1 MQQATASSWKSRLKT
16 VIFAVMAFGAVGAF
30 LTSMWAV
37 LEVLRWLG
45 GLMFIHVPASRY
57 IRLDSNSVINVWP
70 NNVLVFF
77 YMLVVPV
84 VPSLLAGAL
93 EQYRKCTKRKRR
105 TVARASTCSGWRL
118 LCLRLTGVT
127 LVLFVLGVPG
137 MNTYT
142 IVTPAA
148 IVQKTFFSLHADTYP
163 INALS
168 GIACTVAGRGTIFTD
183 FSLIDGRQLSLSGFD
198 TRVVTAIAKVQGIRI
213 DYDRRCASGVGAPSY
228 DPSAAAL
235 AAFFIGT

>member
-16 VIFAVMAFGAVGAF
+16 VIFAVLAFGAVGAF

-37 LEVLRWLG
+37 LEILRWLG
-45 GLMFIHVPASRY
+45 GLMFIHVPAGRY
-57 IRLDSNSVINVWP
+57 IRLDSNSIINVWP

-77 YMLVVPV
+77 YMLVVP
-84 VPSLLAGAL
+84 SLLAGAL
-93 EQYRKCTKRKRR
+93 EQYRKRAKRKKR
-105 TVARASTCSGWRL
+105 TVARVGTGRGWRL

-127 LVLFVLGVPG
+127 FALFVLGVPG

-148 IVQKTFFSLHADTYP
+148 IVQKTFFSLQADIYP
-163 INALS
+163 ISALS
-168 GIACTVAGRGTIFTD
+168 GIACTVAGHGTIFTD
-183 FSLIDGRQLSLSGFD
+183 FSLVDGRQLSLSGFN
-198 TRVVTAIAKVQGIRI
+198 TRVVTAIVKIRGIRI
-213 DYDRRCASGVGAPSY
+213 DYDSRCASGVGIPSH

-235 AAFFIGT
+235 AAFFGHT

>member
-1 MQQATASSWKSRLKT
+1 MQQATASSWKSRSKT
-16 VIFAVMAFGAVGAF
+16 VIFAVLAFGAIGVF

-45 GLMFIHVPASRY
+45 GLMFIHVSAGRY
-57 IRLDSNSVINVWP
+57 IRLDSNSIINVWP

-77 YMLVVPV
+77 YMLVVP
-84 VPSLLAGAL
+84 SLLAGAL
-93 EQYRKCTKRKRR
+93 EQYRKRTKQRKR
-105 TVARASTCSGWRL
+105 TVAKASTGKGLRL

-127 LVLFVLGVPG
+127 FALFMLGVPG

-163 INALS
+163 ISALS

-183 FSLIDGRQLSLSGFD
+183 FSLNDGRQLSLSGFD
-198 TRVVTAIAKVQGIRI
+198 TRVVTAIAKVRGIRI
-213 DYDRRCASGVGAPSY
+213 HYDSRCASGVGIPSHG
-228 DPSAAAL
+228 PSAAAL
-235 AAFFIGT
+235 ATFFGDT

>member
-16 VIFAVMAFGAVGAF
+16 VIFAVLAFGAVGAF
-30 LTSMWAV
+30 LTSMWSV

-45 GLMFIHVPASRY
+45 GLMFIHVPAGRY
-57 IRLDSNSVINVWP
+57 IRLDSNSIINVWP

-77 YMLVVPV
+77 YMLVVL
-84 VPSLLAGAL
+84 SLLAGAL
-93 EQYRKCTKRKRR
+93 EQYRKRTKRKRR
-105 TVARASTCSGWRL
+105 TAARASAGRNWRL

-127 LVLFVLGVPG
+127 LALFVLGVPG

-148 IVQKTFFSLHADTYP
+148 IVQKTFFSLQADTYP
-163 INALS
+163 ISALS
-168 GIACTVAGRGTIFTD
+168 GIACTVAGRGAIFTD
-183 FSLIDGRQLSLSGFD
+183 FSLVDGRQLSLSGFN
-198 TRVVTAIAKVQGIRI
+198 THVVTAIAKVRGIRI
-213 DYDRRCASGVGAPSY
+213 HYDSRCASGVGIPSH

-235 AAFFIGT
+235 AGFFGDT

>member
-16 VIFAVMAFGAVGAF
+16 VIFAVLAFGAVGAF

-45 GLMFIHVPASRY
+45 GLMFIHVPAGRY
-57 IRLDSNSVINVWP
+57 IRLDSNSIINVWP

-77 YMLVVPV
+77 YTLV

-93 EQYRKCTKRKRR
+93 EQYRKRAKRKRR
-105 TVARASTCSGWRL
+105 TVATASTGSGWRL

-127 LVLFVLGVPG
+127 LALFVLAVPG

-142 IVTPAA
+142 ILTPVA

-163 INALS
+163 ISALS
-168 GIACTVAGRGTIFTD
+168 GIACTVAGRGAIFTD
-183 FSLIDGRQLSLSGFD
+183 FSLTDGRQLSLSGFD
-198 TRVVTAIAKVQGIRI
+198 TRVVTALAKVRGIRI
-213 DYDRRCASGVGAPSY
+213 DYDSRCASGVGVPSY
-228 DPSAAAL
+228 DPSAAPL
-235 AAFFIGT
+235 AAFFRGT